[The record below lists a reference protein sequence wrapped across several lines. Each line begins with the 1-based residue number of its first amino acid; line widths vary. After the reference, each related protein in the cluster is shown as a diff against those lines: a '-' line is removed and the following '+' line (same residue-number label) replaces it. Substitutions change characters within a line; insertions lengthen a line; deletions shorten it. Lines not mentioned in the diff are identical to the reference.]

1 MIRRSSKGAADL
13 PEMTRRTLPS
23 WRHDTRL
30 RVLTYNILHGGRGR
44 EEHIAA
50 VLERARAD
58 VIALQEAS
66 DLGMVRRLATR
77 LGMHTVVAKP
87 SDAMPLNLVVLS
99 RRRLAR
105 WRSHQHHGRMLR
117 AHLECEIDT
126 GSPRLPRVRLHC
138 VHLAA
143 RFGERANGEV
153 RRMRELGAIMGDIED
168 APNVPHLV
176 LGDFNAI
183 APGDVVAAS
192 AFLERMAELRRA
204 GCVVRGRD
212 GLMGPVRRRP
222 HGDPAVDELWRAV
235 GINPS
240 LDVGVPRLP
249 WIVGPLTE
257 LLPRSPA
264 TDRVLNALIER
275 RTVQHLLELGYV
287 DCYRVLHQDHGYT
300 CATWLPAA
308 RIDYVFTDPTLAPWL
323 RSCAVIGS
331 SSHPDADVPAA
342 SDHLP
347 VMAEFDLA

>member
-1 MIRRSSKGAADL
+1 
-13 PEMTRRTLPS
+13 
-23 WRHDTRL
+23 
-30 RVLTYNILHGGRGR
+30 VLTYNVLLGGRGR
-44 EEHIAA
+44 EERIAA
-50 VLERARAD
+50 VLEGAAAD

-66 DLGMVRRLATR
+66 DLDMVRRLATR

-87 SDAMPLNLVVLS
+87 SDTVPLNLVVLS

-126 GSPRLPRVRLHC
+126 GSSRLPRVRLHC

-153 RRMRELGAIMGDIED
+153 RRMRELGAIMADIER
-168 APNVPHLV
+168 APNVPHLM
-176 LGDFNAI
+176 LGDFNAV

-204 GCVVRGRD
+204 GCVVRGQD
-212 GLMGPVRRRP
+212 GMMGPVRRH
-222 HGDPAVDELWRAV
+222 HGDPDIDELWRAV
-235 GINPS
+235 GMHPH

-257 LLPRSPA
+257 LLPRTPG

-275 RTVQHLLELGYV
+275 RTVQHLRELGYV
-287 DCYRVLHQDHGYT
+287 DCYRALHRDHGYT

-308 RIDYVFTDPTLAPWL
+308 RIDYVFADPVLAPRL
-323 RSCAVIGS
+323 RSCSVLGS
-331 SSHPDADVPAA
+331 GRHPDADVLAA
-342 SDHLP
+342 SDHFP
-347 VMAEFDLA
+347 VVADFELA